1 MCTPKQLKEKM
12 ELGLDTILNKFVE
25 ENYFKLEEGVLFYCD
40 CSEKPYVSSTFF
52 HNINQT
58 CGLLSAY
65 NIN

>member
-40 CSEKPYVSSTFF
+40 CSEKP
-52 HNINQT
+52 
-58 CGLLSAY
+58 
-65 NIN
+65 